1 MVEDKM
7 LVVIEDENES
17 ESENIYEKDLLSRKA
32 FVDRM
37 IEVTETLAANQKNVC
52 YALNGAWGVGKSFV
66 LELFEQYVKNEQ
78 SEETAS
84 NKYFLF
90 HYNCWEYDYY
100 EEPLVAIVSSMLD
113 EIEKQEKLFSN
124 KAKAIIKSALKIIGK
139 GLLAKGN
146 ELVEE
151 KTGINLEEVAS
162 AVRDANDTR
171 IKELEENEKYDSN
184 FNFKKTLNAMKETV
198 KSISKE
204 KTLIFV
210 VDELD
215 RCLPEYAI
223 KVLERLHHVFDNVP
237 NVQVIIAVDKKQ
249 FEHTVKNIYGEGTN
263 VDKYLAKFIDFEM
276 SLDEGYL
283 SGGFDARF
291 DYYLSHFDYLN
302 SNTNIIDIDEFKSQI
317 FTGIDMRG
325 KIEIIDKCHL
335 LHTLLN
341 NDESIMDYSFMC
353 VEIAFMVFKYWGVD
367 LQVDNPP
374 FNIYSVFKVP
384 EKVNVTG
391 LHYLN
396 KVFNSRNE
404 DDYYYRTGE
413 NGRTYVTRQNIWGV
427 ILSSYRYVTGY
438 TRDRMAYDNYKNMGL
453 EVYSNDFK
461 NLMYTIN

>member
-1 MVEDKM
+1 MLVKDKM
-7 LVVIEDENES
+7 LVITEDES
-17 ESENIYEKDLLSRKA
+17 ETENIYDGDLLDRKA

-37 IEVTETLAANQKNVC
+37 IEVTETIAMNQKNVC

-113 EIEKQEKLFSN
+113 EIEKQEKLFSSQ
-124 KAKAIIKSALKIIGK
+124 AKAIIKSALKIIGK

-162 AVRDANDTR
+162 VIRDANETR

-223 KVLERLHHVFDNVP
+223 KVLERLHHVFDNIP

-283 SGGFDARF
+283 SGDFDARF
-291 DYYLSHFDYLN
+291 DYYLRYFDYLN
-302 SNTNIIDIDEFKSQI
+302 PNTTNIDIDEFKSRF

-341 NDESIMDYSFMC
+341 KDESVWDYSFMC
-353 VEIAFMVFKYWGVD
+353 VEIAFMVFKYWGID
-367 LQVDNPP
+367 LQDTKPQ

-384 EKVNVTG
+384 SDASVTG
-391 LHYLN
+391 LNYLN
-396 KVFNSRNE
+396 ELYKNGKDGFSYYITTERGQVCLNRN
-404 DDYYYRTGE
+404 D
-413 NGRTYVTRQNIWGV
+413 IWGL
-427 ILSSYRYVTGY
+427 ILSCYRYVIGY
-438 TRDRMAYDNYKNMGL
+438 RKDWNDYDSYKNMGL

>member
-1 MVEDKM
+1 MLVKDKM
-7 LVVIEDENES
+7 LVITEDDS
-17 ESENIYEKDLLSRKA
+17 ESENIYEGDLLDRKA

-37 IEVTETLAANQKNVC
+37 IEVTETIAANQKNVC

-113 EIEKQEKLFSN
+113 EIEKQEKLFSSQ
-124 KAKAIIKSALKIIGK
+124 AKAIIKSALKIIGK

-151 KTGINLEEVAS
+151 KTGINFEEVTS
-162 AVRDANDTR
+162 VIRDANETR
-171 IKELEENEKYDSN
+171 IKELEENKKFDSN

-223 KVLERLHHVFDNVP
+223 KVLERLHHVFDNIP

-283 SGGFDARF
+283 SGDFDTRF
-291 DYYLSHFDYLN
+291 DYYLRHFDYLN
-302 SNTNIIDIDEFKSQI
+302 SNTTNIDINEFKSQI

-341 NDESIMDYSFMC
+341 KDESVLDYSFMC
-353 VEIAFMVFKYWGVD
+353 VEIAFMVFKYWGID
-367 LQVDNPP
+367 LQKLKPK
-374 FNIYSVFKVP
+374 FNIRGVFDVP
-384 EKVNVTG
+384 SNVSATG

-396 KVFNSRNE
+396 KVFNTGSENIA
-404 DDYYYRTGE
+404 YYITGE
-413 NGRTYVTRQNIWGV
+413 SGRAYVNRKDIWGV
-427 ILSSYRYVTGY
+427 ILSCYRYATGY
-438 TRDRMAYDNYKNMGL
+438 TRDRLDYDNYKNTGL
-453 EVYSNDFK
+453 EVYGNDFK

>member
-1 MVEDKM
+1 MEVKDKKIAI
-7 LVVIEDENES
+7 IEDGNET
-17 ESENIYEKDLLSRKA
+17 ENIYEMDLLSRRA

-37 IEVTETLAANQKNVC
+37 IEVTETIASNQKNVC

-113 EIEKQEKLFSN
+113 EMEKQEKLFSSQ
-124 KAKAIIKSALKIIGK
+124 AKAIIKSALKIIGK

-162 AVRDANDTR
+162 VIRDANETR

-223 KVLERLHHVFDNVP
+223 KVLERLHHVFDNIP

-276 SLDEGYL
+276 NLDEGDL
-283 SGGFDARF
+283 SGGFDERF
-291 DYYLSHFDYLN
+291 DYYLSCFGFENPATTDE
-302 SNTNIIDIDEFKSQI
+302 DIYDFKTQI
-317 FTGIDMRG
+317 FKGIDMRG
-325 KIEIIDKCHL
+325 KIEIIDKCYL
-335 LHTLLN
+335 LHNLLN
-341 NDESIMDYSFMC
+341 SDESIMDYSFMC
-353 VEIAFMVFKYWGVD
+353 VEIAFMVLKYWGID
-367 LQVDNPP
+367 LQMEKPP
-374 FNIYSVFKVP
+374 FSIHRVFEVP
-384 EKVNVTG
+384 SNVSLTG
-391 LHYLN
+391 LDYLN
-396 KVFNSRNE
+396 TRFVNGKDGIS
-404 DDYYYRTGE
+404 YYVIGE
-413 NGRTYVTRQNIWGV
+413 SGRSYINQKDIWGV
-427 ILSSYRYVTGY
+427 VLSCYRYAIGY
-438 TRDRMAYDNYKNMGL
+438 TRDVKDFNNYPDMGL
-453 EVYSNDFK
+453 EVYSKNFK
-461 NLMYTIN
+461 NLMCIIN